1 MEKPRQGPPH
11 TEIIVQDEVKSPLR
25 RFTEDFITIV
35 CWGIYLYLLLPL
47 FTLFLWIL
55 GVQTI
60 YDQIIGE
67 RGYEELA
74 RLLENGGIT
83 TLVILL
89 IVSGW
94 TYYNYRWFKRRGERR
109 GGRVMISSDVEI
121 ARMLDVDMEA
131 MDEIR
136 ASCRMLV
143 KVDNGNYRV
152 ELRPEPPPS

>member
-55 GVQTI
+55 GIQTI

-67 RGYEELA
+67 KGYEELI

-83 TLVILL
+83 TFVILL
-89 IVSGW
+89 ILSGW

-121 ARMLDVDMEA
+121 SEMLNVDMAA

-136 ASCRMLV
+136 SASRILV
-143 KVDNGNYRV
+143 KVDNGYDRV
-152 ELRPEPPPS
+152 ELQQEPPPS

>member
-1 MEKPRQGPPH
+1 MEKSRQGPPH
-11 TEIIVQDEVKSPLR
+11 AEIIVQDEVKSPLR

-35 CWGIYLYLLLPL
+35 CWAIYLYLLLPL

-55 GVQTI
+55 GIQTI

-67 RGYEELA
+67 RGYEELI
-74 RLLENGGIT
+74 RLLQNGGIT

-121 ARMLDVDMEA
+121 AKMLDVDMAA

-136 ASCRMLV
+136 ASCRILV

-152 ELRPEPPPS
+152 ELQPEPPPS

>member
-11 TEIIVQDEVKSPLR
+11 TEIIVQDEVKSRLR
-25 RFTEDFITIV
+25 RITEDFITIV
-35 CWGIYLYLLLPL
+35 CWAIYLYLLLPL

-67 RGYEELA
+67 RGYEELI

-83 TLVILL
+83 TLVIFV

-94 TYYNYRWFKRRGERR
+94 TYYNYLWFRRRGERR

-121 ARMLDVDMEA
+121 AKMLDVDMAA
-131 MDEIR
+131 MEGIR
-136 ASCRMLV
+136 TSCRILV
-143 KVDNGNYRV
+143 KVDNGNYRI
-152 ELRPEPPPS
+152 EPQKPPPS